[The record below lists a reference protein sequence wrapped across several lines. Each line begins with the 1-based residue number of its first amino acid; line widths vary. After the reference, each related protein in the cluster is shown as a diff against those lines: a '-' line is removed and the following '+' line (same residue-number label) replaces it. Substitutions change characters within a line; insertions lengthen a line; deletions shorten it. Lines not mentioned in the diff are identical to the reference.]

1 MAVKIQDVEKGS
13 PAAAAGLKAGATL
26 LSVDANEINDMLDYG
41 FYTQHEKLDL
51 AVMQMGKLSYLH
63 IEKQEQQDLGCVFE
77 SYLMDKKHSCKN
89 HCMFCFIDQNPKGMR
104 ETIYFKDDDERL
116 SFLFGNYVT
125 LTNFKDH
132 EVQRIKKMHI
142 SPINISVHT
151 MNPALRVRMLANKNA
166 GDVLRYID
174 ELAEADIKMNCQ
186 LVLCRGVNDGDAL
199 RETLDKLSA
208 LYPAVQSIA
217 AVPSS
222 LTKYREGL
230 YPLEPYDKNSAL
242 EVLQILEEYGAQYLQ
257 RFGTRHVYP
266 ADEWYL
272 LAQNP
277 IPMSDFYEEFQQL
290 ENGIGMWRLF
300 HDEFMAALAVPPRVV
315 LPSAVDI
322 ATGELAY
329 PLIQALCKELQK
341 KCKNVSV
348 QVHAIKNEYFGGNV
362 TVSGLVTGTDII
374 RQLSGKMKSRVLAIP
389 ENMLREEKDRFLDDV
404 TIKDVERALKCKV
417 RILSLDG
424 AEMLKGLVK

>member
-1 MAVKIQDVEKGS
+1 
-13 PAAAAGLKAGATL
+13 
-26 LSVDANEINDMLDYG
+26 
-41 FYTQHEKLDL
+41 
-51 AVMQMGKLSYLH
+51 
-63 IEKQEQQDLGCVFE
+63 
-77 SYLMDKKHSCKN
+77 
-89 HCMFCFIDQNPKGMR
+89 
-104 ETIYFKDDDERL
+104 
-116 SFLFGNYVT
+116 
-125 LTNFKDH
+125 
-132 EVQRIKKMHI
+132 
-142 SPINISVHT
+142 
-151 MNPALRVRMLANKNA
+151 
-166 GDVLRYID
+166 
-174 ELAEADIKMNCQ
+174 
-186 LVLCRGVNDGDAL
+186 
-199 RETLDKLSA
+199 
-208 LYPAVQSIA
+208 
-217 AVPSS
+217 
-222 LTKYREGL
+222 
-230 YPLEPYDKNSAL
+230 
-242 EVLQILEEYGAQYLQ
+242 
-257 RFGTRHVYP
+257 
-266 ADEWYL
+266 
-272 LAQNP
+272 
-277 IPMSDFYEEFQQL
+277 MSDFYEEFQQL

-315 LPSAVDI
+315 LPRAVDI